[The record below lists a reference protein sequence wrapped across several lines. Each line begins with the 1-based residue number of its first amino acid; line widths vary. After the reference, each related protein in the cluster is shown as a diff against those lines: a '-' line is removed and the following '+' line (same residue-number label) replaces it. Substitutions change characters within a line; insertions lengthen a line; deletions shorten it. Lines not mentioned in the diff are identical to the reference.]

1 MKKEN
6 ENLGG
11 AYVVLSAVLF
21 GCMPLLAKIAYTHGS
36 NAYAAAFGRFLF
48 GSIFLLAIIRFKSDT
63 VKISKE
69 ELLEF

>member
-1 MKKEN
+1 M
-6 ENLGG
+6 
-11 AYVVLSAVLF
+11 VLSAVLF